1 MRLSY
6 YYGIDKDELLQRKK
20 KKEAEEVG
28 MSRETEEKKRE
39 SVEAEEKEKRL
50 SDARDQVTFGSPDC
64 NPTSPGRGHS
74 AAIVRP

>member
-1 MRLSY
+1 
-6 YYGIDKDELLQRKK
+6 
-20 KKEAEEVG
+20 